1 MLKVSINW
9 KKYLVQDFYEWM
21 KGRMSSKNLRQD
33 DVGKMIGVNQQSVS
47 RKMLACKNGK
57 PNFTQ
62 EELLILFKELEA
74 TDEEILRLM
83 KS

>member
-1 MLKVSINW
+1 MPKVSINW

-62 EELLILFKELEA
+62 EEQSSSIA